1 MHVVKTV
8 YEGLKVSGR
17 ASCRLLQII
26 RIFDAIMAC
35 SWIHKLPSSFCPS
48 FRFIVQVTSTF
59 SKEKRK
65 VLDWYA
71 LFCQDAFYGFSVR
84 LTPFHI
90 GCKRVCE
97 TVLCKTAQHYQC
109 HAQRDKEGFYLFSVH
124 KGFFLHSAP
133 NQCPFRGLDTTS
145 NRSGQVSDLR
155 SISNQGIGVGE
166 ILFRPC
172 IVFRSFTKR

>member
-1 MHVVKTV
+1 MHVVETV
-8 YEGLKVSGR
+8 YEGFKVSGR
-17 ASCRLLQII
+17 ASCGLLQII
-26 RIFDAIMAC
+26 RIFDAVMAC
-35 SWIHKLPSSFCPS
+35 SRTHKLPRSFCPS

-65 VLDWYA
+65 VFDWYA
-71 LFCQDAFYGFSVR
+71 LFCQDTFYGFSVR
-84 LTPFHI
+84 FAPFHI

-109 HAQRDKEGFYLFSVH
+109 HAQRNEEGLYLFSVH
-124 KGFFLHSAP
+124 RVFFSILPQVNAP
-133 NQCPFRGLDTTS
+133 CRGLDTMS

-166 ILFRPC
+166 ILLRPC